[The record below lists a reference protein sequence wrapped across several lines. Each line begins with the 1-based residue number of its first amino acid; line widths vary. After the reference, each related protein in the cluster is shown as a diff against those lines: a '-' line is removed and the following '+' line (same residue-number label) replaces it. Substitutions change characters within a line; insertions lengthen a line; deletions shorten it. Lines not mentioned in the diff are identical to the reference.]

1 MAVPRQGQVVATA
14 VPHLDRGDGEPGLRQ
29 VVAVEAA
36 EEQALVPLRRHRQ
49 EGEVEAVVVEP
60 QRGRLLAG

>member
-36 EEQALVPLRRHRQ
+36 EEQALVP
-49 EGEVEAVVVEP
+49 
-60 QRGRLLAG
+60 